1 MTLITS
7 AKNIFLENKKSI
19 MMEMD
24 KKENMSS
31 QGKDMLHYADLK
43 TEC

>member
-1 MTLITS
+1 MTLITA
-7 AKNIFLENKKSI
+7 AKNIFLENKESI

-31 QGKDMLHYADLK
+31 QGKDADLK